1 MKGTSVDPF
10 LEFRMMSELNDTIKH
25 TLQVKKGGV
34 EILNHEVACGV
45 LLDKLIFNAVFHPQT
60 QIKATTRWLIKAI
73 AQNLNIFSSSTQS
86 TQQGFHQQTAVKMN
100 IPVLQIPHLSY
111 DIARAVFQTIQKNHI
126 GTVIFELEETKMELG
141 GQSPGEFSVT
151 IFAAAIREK
160 YQGPIFIQG
169 RHINGNMESFQI
181 TPDKEIQKL
190 KNLII
195 ESIAAGI
202 YNLWINGLSLL
213 HSPQTH
219 RGKNQ
224 NPSAQLLAFLTD
236 IIRCHEPKN
245 LGIAIGGIIKGSG
258 DLKTVEKDMESFLDD
273 YRKDLQKIREDI
285 NGICKI
291 SFQPYEP
298 VPFEIAS
305 IVHTPIWKNEKT
317 KNLADLY
324 FLLINQYGLSGR
336 IPLNSLNLSNE
347 VLEGFSGIGGME
359 FPLNIPYQNLFIGHA
374 DLPKMVRRTLTEFL
388 SKPSQNTDNNIKKTL
403 WTLPHT
409 LREDIRNQFEE
420 KLTLSFKTFKIT
432 NTLED
437 LQKNTP
443 NPKIPLSL
451 AAEMEALQK

>member
-1 MKGTSVDPF
+1 MDPF

-34 EILNHEVACGV
+34 EILNPEVAFGV
-45 LLDKLIFNAVFHPQT
+45 LMDKLIFNAVFHSQT
-60 QIKATTRWLIKAI
+60 QIKATARWLIKAI

-86 TQQGFHQQTAVKMN
+86 TQYCFHQQTAVKKN

-111 DIARAVFQTIQKNHI
+111 DIARAVFQAIQKHHI
-126 GTVIFELEETKMELG
+126 GAVIFELEESQMELDR
-141 GQSPGEFSVT
+141 QSPGEFSVT

-169 RHINGNMESFQI
+169 HHIQSNTESFQI
-181 TPDKEIQKL
+181 APDKEIQKL
-190 KNLII
+190 KTLIVEAI
-195 ESIAAGI
+195 DAGI
-202 YNLWINGLSLL
+202 YNLWINGLSLS
-213 HSPQTH
+213 HSTQTH
-219 RGKNQ
+219 HGKNQ
-224 NPSAQLLAFLTD
+224 NPSALLLAFLTD
-236 IIRCHEPKN
+236 IIRYHEPKN

-273 YRKDLQKIREDI
+273 YRKDLQKIREDN

-298 VPFEIAS
+298 FPLENAS
-305 IVHTPIWKNEKT
+305 INPTPIWENEKT

-324 FLLINQYGLSGR
+324 LLLINQYGLNGR
-336 IPLNSLNLSNE
+336 IPQNSSSLSYE

-359 FPLNIPYQNLFIGHA
+359 FPLNIPYQNLFIEHA
-374 DLPKMVRRTLTEFL
+374 DLPKNVRRTLTESL
-388 SKPSQNTDNNIKKTL
+388 SKPSKNTNNNIRKTL
-403 WTLPHT
+403 WTLPST
-409 LREDIRNQFEE
+409 LRQDIRTQFEE
-420 KLTLSFKTFKIT
+420 KIALFFKEFKLT

-437 LQKNTP
+437 LQRSTP

-451 AAEMEALQK
+451 TAEMKALQK